1 MKATAAFRALLAQPG
16 LIVAPGVA
24 DALNARIVAR
34 EGFKALYMTG
44 GGTSASRLGMP
55 DVGLLTMHEM
65 VDNAQRIA
73 DASGIPVIADADT
86 GYGGPLNVRRSVQ
99 AYERAGVAAI
109 HLEDQQWPKR
119 CGHYVGK
126 SLIPAQEMASKIR
139 AAVDTRIDPDF
150 AIIARTDAYSV
161 EGFEAAL
168 DRARLYEEAG
178 ADVIFVEELR
188 TKDELGAATHAVK
201 APVLYNMASS
211 GKTPFL
217 STQEI
222 EELGFKIAIYPN
234 FIMLAAIPA
243 IQTVLRALRDE
254 GTIANHTHMM
264 ASAQERLSIL
274 GLEDVQALESRY
286 AVEEVPPIGL

>member
-1 MKATAAFRALLAQPG
+1 MKATAAFRALLAEPG

-24 DALNARIVAR
+24 DAFNARIVAR

-44 GGTSASRLGMP
+44 GGTSATRLGMP
-55 DVGLLTMHEM
+55 DIGLLTMHEM

-73 DASGIPVIADADT
+73 DAAGIPVIADADT
-86 GYGGPLNVRRSVQ
+86 GYGGPLNVRRTVI

-126 SLIPAQEMASKIR
+126 SLIPAQEMGSKVR
-139 AAVDTRIDPDF
+139 AAVDARVDPDF

-178 ADVIFVEELR
+178 ADIIFVEELR
-188 TKDELGAATHAVK
+188 TKEELRAATQAVK

-217 STQEI
+217 SSQEI

-234 FIMLAAIPA
+234 FVMLAAIPA

-254 GTIANHTHMM
+254 GSIVKHAHMM
-264 ASAQERLSIL
+264 ASAKERLSIL
-274 GLEDVQALESRY
+274 GLEEIQALERLY
-286 AVEEVPPIGL
+286 AVEDTPPIGF